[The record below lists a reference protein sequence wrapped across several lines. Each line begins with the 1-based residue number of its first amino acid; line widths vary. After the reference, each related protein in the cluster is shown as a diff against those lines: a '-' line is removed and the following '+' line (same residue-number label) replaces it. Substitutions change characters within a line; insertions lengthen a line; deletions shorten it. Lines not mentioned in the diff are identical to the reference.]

1 MENESNEEDCS
12 DNESLNNVEV
22 NKELVKSYNMIEE
35 RNPNISL
42 QIQGGNHNF
51 RNTINQNEGL
61 LSQKFTNNGNND
73 SYDFTK

>member
-22 NKELVKSYNMIEE
+22 NKELVKSYNMIDE

-42 QIQGGNHNF
+42 QIQGGNQNF